1 MPQNDQK
8 AGTGAI
14 LAIVA
19 AIGSYVLSF
28 SGRPGLGLLAA
39 LVALPLGVFGLLR
52 AASPKVS
59 GGIMSIVAIALGI
72 FAIGLAVLGLIGAVI
87 F

>member
-1 MPQNDQK
+1 MVSNDQK

-28 SGRPGLGLLAA
+28 SGRPGFGLLAA
-39 LVALPLGVFGLLR
+39 LIALPLGVFGLVR
-52 AASPKVS
+52 AASPRVS
-59 GGIMSIVAIALGI
+59 GGIMSIVAIALAI
-72 FAIGLAVLGLIGAVI
+72 FAIGVAVLGLIGAI
-87 F
+87 IL